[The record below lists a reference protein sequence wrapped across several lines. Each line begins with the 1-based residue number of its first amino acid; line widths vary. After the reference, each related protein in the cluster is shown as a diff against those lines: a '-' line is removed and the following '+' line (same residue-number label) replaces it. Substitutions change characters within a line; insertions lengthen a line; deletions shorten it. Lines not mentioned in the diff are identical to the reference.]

1 MTIDYIEKITL
12 QEELKN
18 VKEQLKTV
26 QDENAKLKTTIERG
40 YKACMESRR
49 ILIDKNEL
57 IAVLTAEVHRIKGK
71 KNGTESLKE
80 DEGFG
85 DDQINIS
92 DEDFLKYQLSNR
104 EGKIKELEAK
114 VEMLENDRKEGL
126 LTCCNCSHSQQYRI
140 KQLKDELS
148 KSNAEK
154 QELKAK
160 IEMLSRDADKI
171 FKEKRQ
177 EGDNLRNRIK
187 DLEDEIDQLK
197 SNPSA
202 VSYSELMAIH
212 TADVETINELSIKAR
227 DLNGTIST
235 LIERVYKSD
244 EENQELK
251 KRVQQLKY
259 IIEDLNKKLYE

>member
-1 MTIDYIEKITL
+1 MFIDDYIEKVSL
-12 QEELKN
+12 KEELKN
-18 VKEQLKTV
+18 VMEQLKTV
-26 QDENAKLKTTIERG
+26 HDENTKLKTTIDLHR
-40 YKACMESRR
+40 KADAEKTEKIKRLSEELDSLKYTNL
-49 ILIDKNEL
+49 ILRTN
-57 IAVLTAEVHRIKGK
+57 AAECKLRL
-71 KNGTESLKE
+71 ESLKD
-80 DEGFG
+80 DEGF
-85 DDQINIS
+85 DNDQINIS

-104 EGKIKELEAK
+104 EGKIEELKAK

-177 EGDNLRNRIK
+177 EGDNLRNRVK
-187 DLEDEIDQLK
+187 ELE
-197 SNPSA
+197 
-202 VSYSELMAIH
+202 
-212 TADVETINELSIKAR
+212 VEINELNIRAR

-235 LIERVYKSD
+235 LLERVSKTD
-244 EENQELK
+244 KENQELK
-251 KRVQQLKY
+251 KKVQERNDFIQR
-259 IIEDLNKKLYE
+259 I